1 MPKPA
6 SVAWISLPL
15 VLDCGMTVGETQN
28 ERWGVARVPGQG
40 TIFSMDV
47 KVIQK
52 AQTTKI

>member
-15 VLDCGMTVGETQN
+15 VLACGMTVGETQN

-40 TIFSMDV
+40 TIVSW
-47 KVIQK
+47 
-52 AQTTKI
+52 T